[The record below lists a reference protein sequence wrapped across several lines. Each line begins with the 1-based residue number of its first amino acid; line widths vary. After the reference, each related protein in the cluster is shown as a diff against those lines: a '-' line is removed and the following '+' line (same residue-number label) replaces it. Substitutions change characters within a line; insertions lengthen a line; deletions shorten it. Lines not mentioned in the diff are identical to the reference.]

1 MQKRFSIIGWVIFAF
16 FLVGTSFSKPLSS
29 LSVKPV
35 KRKRPLVLV
44 MKLKGAISA
53 ASASY
58 IERGVA
64 AGEKEKAELVVLE
77 LDTPGGAG
85 QAMLDIVQTFDNS
98 HVPICVFVYPR
109 GAMAASAGMYITEAA
124 QIAAMAPETTIGA
137 AHPVTASG
145 GNIQSDL
152 KKKITNTFAAIAA
165 THARRYGRNVK
176 WVEEAVRKSVSAT
189 VGEAVKLKIVDLEAD
204 NLKDLL
210 GKINGRKV
218 KVLNHT
224 IILKTKN
231 ALVKKAPMTSVER
244 FLMTITNPEVVLILF
259 MLGSYGLLF
268 ELLSPGGVLPGVVGA
283 ICLILAFYA
292 MGTLSVNYAGVF
304 LIVLSFVLFLLDL
317 KLQAHGTLTIGGI
330 VSLIMGSLLLFESN
344 ITYTAGYLSAVAAS
358 VFLTLVFFLVAVK
371 KVWEAA
377 RLKPNTG
384 REGIVGK
391 IGVVKTA
398 LNPQGYI
405 ALDGTYWKA
414 VVDNGPVNEGE
425 KVSVV
430 KVENLILYV
439 KKVEAN

>member
-1 MQKRFSIIGWVIFAF
+1 MSKIFYVTTPIYYPNGIPHVGTAYTTIAADILARWHKFRQGRSF
-16 FLVGTSFSKPLSS
+16 FLTGTDEHGQK
-29 LSVKPV
+29 V
-35 KRKRPLVLV
+35 
-44 MKLKGAISA
+44 
-53 ASASY
+53 
-58 IERGVA
+58 
-64 AGEKEKAELVVLE
+64 EKAAKSRNLPIQEHVNE
-77 LDTPGGAG
+77 
-85 QAMLDIVQTFDNS
+85 MVQNFKKAWEKLNIQYDDFIRT
-98 HVPICVFVYPR
+98 
-109 GAMAASAGMYITEAA
+109 TENRHT
-124 QIAAMAPETTIGA
+124 QIAVKIFKTLLDKGEIYKGEYEGWYCVSCETFWIESQ
-137 AHPVTASG
+137 VVE
-145 GNIQSDL
+145 
-152 KKKITNTFAAIAA
+152 KKCPNSEC
-165 THARRYGRNVK
+165 GRVVE